1 MVNRIDCRKKTDFVM
16 LISKARL
23 QSELEVH
30 RSGEGRMKPWETSE
44 SELKHALA
52 YLDKLL
58 SDDTK
63 FERWVDRVMTGWK
76 KRKGYRR
83 S

>member
-1 MVNRIDCRKKTDFVM
+1 
-16 LISKARL
+16 
-23 QSELEVH
+23 
-30 RSGEGRMKPWETSE
+30 MKPWETSE
-44 SELKHALA
+44 SELKNALA
-52 YLDKLL
+52 YLDELL